1 MKPQPMSDAAMRR
14 ILQKT
19 AESIDAP
26 NIVMTHWLIVARAI
40 RDARDAQW
48 AAMIGEPVAWAL
60 AGSGHSSMQGPAL
73 WLRAPTADEQAMWAS
88 FGHPATV
95 SPLYAIKEPTK

>member
-1 MKPQPMSDAAMRR
+1 MKPKPMSDAAMRR

-26 NIVMTHWLIVARAI
+26 NIVMTHWLLVARAI

-48 AAMIGEPVAWAL
+48 AAMIGEPVAWYL
-60 AGSGHSSMQGPAL
+60 PGEGGDDSIFRDRH
-73 WLRAPTADEQAMWAS
+73 
-88 FGHPATV
+88 TV
-95 SPLYAIKEPTK
+95 AACNGNPWTGFLPLYAIKETP

>member
-1 MKPQPMSDAAMRR
+1 MKPQPMSDAEMRR

-26 NIVMTHWLIVARAI
+26 NIVMTHWLLVARAI

-48 AAMIGEPVAWAL
+48 AAMIGEPVAL
-60 AGSGHSSMQGPAL
+60 S
-73 WLRAPTADEQAMWAS
+73 
-88 FGHPATV
+88 HPHMLSVPVGT
-95 SPLYAIKEPTK
+95 PLYAIKETP